1 MSSLRAWCCHLGNGQ
16 RGPEQQTG
24 LLQRQAQLPH
34 HVLYKEIVGQPHDR
48 EDIDKVESRRG
59 ELMGVEVGAGGDGQ
73 S

>member
-1 MSSLRAWCCHLGNGQ
+1 MSSLELRAQCCHLGNGQ
-16 RGPEQQTG
+16 RIPKQQTG

-48 EDIDKVESRRG
+48 EDMDKVESRKG
-59 ELMGVEVGAGGDGQ
+59 ELWGKRLRGDGQ